1 MGVKVSIMAVVLSA
15 GGLDQHTTY
24 QRGITTKK
32 NPFAQYSLRSDFD
45 CTPLLLYYLPSSTNW
60 FGPNMKYCKES
71 IVFSEFERL

>member
-32 NPFAQYSLRSDFD
+32 NPFTQYFLRSDFD
-45 CTPLLLYYLPSSTNW
+45 
-60 FGPNMKYCKES
+60 
-71 IVFSEFERL
+71 